1 MKKELRINS
10 KNQRMSRIRDSKMKK
25 ARLRKHKRKVFLN
38 RLIIISSF
46 LFFLTLVTVGII
58 FGLNTIFCV
67 KEIYAKSNLRYDS
80 QSIIYASGIKVG
92 DNLCF
97 LNSKEI
103 EKRICQS
110 LPYIEKAEIK
120 KSFPDKVSIEVEI
133 TEPSWTLVSDGK
145 YFLIGENNK
154 LLEERSEGIPELRS
168 ILGSKFSISSEG
180 EIIYEDNN
188 LKDKIELIKKI
199 FKEKGLILTKSI
211 DVSDS
216 NNIVVNYDN
225 RIYIHF
231 GDEEDIDYKALTAA
245 EIISNK
251 IGSSEKGILDLKTVK
266 KDNRSYFIPE

>member
-97 LNSKEI
+97 L
-103 EKRICQS
+103 
-110 LPYIEKAEIK
+110 
-120 KSFPDKVSIEVEI
+120 KS
-133 TEPSWTLVSDGK
+133 
-145 YFLIGENNK
+145 N
-154 LLEERSEGIPELRS
+154 
-168 ILGSKFSISSEG
+168 
-180 EIIYEDNN
+180 
-188 LKDKIELIKKI
+188 
-199 FKEKGLILTKSI
+199 
-211 DVSDS
+211 
-216 NNIVVNYDN
+216 
-225 RIYIHF
+225 
-231 GDEEDIDYKALTAA
+231 A
-245 EIISNK
+245 
-251 IGSSEKGILDLKTVK
+251 
-266 KDNRSYFIPE
+266 